1 MFAWR
6 DGIPLIRKRLGDDDE
21 SRRSW
26 TSSAVKHGQSPGAH
40 QGLGS
45 HPMLEAKNA
54 HAAVV
59 TLVDKR
65 DPGAIRRS
73 YSLNAR
79 QAHVSKYSKKRSY
92 GCGSEMSSDHGKR
105 ATDGRK
111 TLELGITLRLAVII
125 QTWRHLTARIGWIA
139 CPKPYRRTLCIP
151 AAWEDYL
158 LDMVRIWRSV

>member
-1 MFAWR
+1 MTMRVAGR
-6 DGIPLIRKRLGDDDE
+6 GPLRP
-21 SRRSW
+21 
-26 TSSAVKHGQSPGAH
+26 SSTD
-40 QGLGS
+40 S
-45 HPMLEAKNA
+45 HLVLEAKNA

-79 QAHVSKYSKKRSY
+79 QAHVSKYSEKRSY
-92 GCGSEMSSDHGKR
+92 GCGSEMSSGHGKR
-105 ATDGRK
+105 ATDSRE

-151 AAWEDYL
+151 AAW
-158 LDMVRIWRSV
+158 